1 MKFLKKLAFLF
12 YLIVLFPFLASA
24 ASPSSISVNIAPENP
39 APNENTEII
48 LSSYSY
54 NLDSVLISWSVD
66 GKAVSSGIGKKSFSA
81 TAPEA
86 GKQTTISASIS
97 LPDGTIQKTIILRP
111 AVMLLLWQGTDSY
124 VPPFYRG
131 KAMPGPGSEIKVV
144 GMPEIKSGSQTVN
157 PRNMVYTWKEDYTNM
172 PAASGYG
179 KNFFTYVNDYLDDIN
194 NINVVA
200 STVDQRYF
208 SERSIDIGTT
218 EPKILFYKD
227 DSNLGT
233 LWEKTISNGHQIP
246 GSEIIRA
253 MPYFISPKDIRI
265 PSLVFAW
272 YINNFRVDVPI
283 YNKNVLPVQAG
294 AGVSGSSSIR
304 LEISNMDK
312 IFESATK
319 QINVQF

>member
-1 MKFLKKLAFLF
+1 MKFLKKLVFLF

-144 GMPEIKSGSQTVN
+144 AMPEIKSGSQTVN
-157 PRNMVYTWKEDYTNM
+157 PRNMVYTWKEDYTIM

-179 KNFFTYVNDYLDDIN
+179 
-194 NINVVA
+194 
-200 STVDQRYF
+200 
-208 SERSIDIGTT
+208 
-218 EPKILFYKD
+218 
-227 DSNLGT
+227 
-233 LWEKTISNGHQIP
+233 
-246 GSEIIRA
+246 
-253 MPYFISPKDIRI
+253 
-265 PSLVFAW
+265 
-272 YINNFRVDVPI
+272 
-283 YNKNVLPVQAG
+283 
-294 AGVSGSSSIR
+294 
-304 LEISNMDK
+304 
-312 IFESATK
+312 
-319 QINVQF
+319 